1 MLKQIKYYKIL
12 NTFLEFKNVF
22 SQEVTHKQTC
32 RPLIHVSIVVIVYIL
47 LFNSMGVHWFCGITC
62 GFI

>member
-32 RPLIHVSIVVIVYIL
+32 RPL
-47 LFNSMGVHWFCGITC
+47 
-62 GFI
+62 